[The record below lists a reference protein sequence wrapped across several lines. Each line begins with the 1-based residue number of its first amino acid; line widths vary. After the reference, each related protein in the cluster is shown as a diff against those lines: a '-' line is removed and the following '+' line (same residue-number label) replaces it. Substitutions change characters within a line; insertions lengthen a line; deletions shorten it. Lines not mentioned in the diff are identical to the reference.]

1 MSRCIFQ
8 HITRRAAKEHT
19 QVLMHV
25 LGYLAQWQR
34 ELEHLTSVDFH
45 VFILSRGESLD
56 REGSAGEGTSW
67 HCSSLSL
74 ALEVFS
80 ANNINCQQSFT
91 LEKMYYFCICI

>member
-1 MSRCIFQ
+1 
-8 HITRRAAKEHT
+8 
-19 QVLMHV
+19 MHV

-45 VFILSRGESLD
+45 VFILSGGESLN
-56 REGSAGEGTSW
+56 REGPAGEGTSW
-67 HCSSLSL
+67 HGSSLSL

-91 LEKMYYFCICI
+91 LEKSIIFVFVYSFNYF

>member
-1 MSRCIFQ
+1 
-8 HITRRAAKEHT
+8 
-19 QVLMHV
+19 MHV

-34 ELEHLTSVDFH
+34 ELQHLTSVDFH
-45 VFILSRGESLD
+45 VFILSGGESLN
-56 REGSAGEGTSW
+56 REGPAGEGTSW

-91 LEKMYYFCICI
+91 LEKSIIFVFVYNFNYF